1 MELQSA
7 VERLYTDE
15 SLAADVDDA
24 TAKPLLSWAE
34 GLLPGVIAK
43 YGDDGFDEGFVTL
56 KKLVKSVARLIDM
69 RAEMDE
75 GERNERLEKIQ
86 AFAQDLGV
94 IIDLSQVENLLTAT
108 GPAIVAQLVTRADA
122 HLLMSAVSP
131 EQSQESDAPARMQ
144 EPEVAA
150 SQGEPESTGH
160 PNIDVTTPQVE
171 EHPAA
176 PANGLQSLFRR
187 FVERLTEQ
195 PSVEEPD
202 DASHKE

>member
-24 TAKPLLSWAE
+24 TAKPLLKWAE

-43 YGDDGFDEGFVTL
+43 YGDAGFDDGFVTL

-69 RAEMDE
+69 RGEMDE

-86 AFAQDLGV
+86 AFAQELGV
-94 IIDLSQVENLLTAT
+94 IIDLSHVEDLLTAT
-108 GPAIVAQLVTRADA
+108 GPAIVAQLVTSADA

-131 EQSQESDAPARMQ
+131 IQLQESDAIASTQ
-144 EPEVAA
+144 QAELAA
-150 SQGEPESTGH
+150 PHGETESAGG
-160 PNIDVTTPQVE
+160 PSIDVSTPQVL
-171 EHPAA
+171 EHPTA
-176 PANGLQSLFRR
+176 PVVGLQSLFRR